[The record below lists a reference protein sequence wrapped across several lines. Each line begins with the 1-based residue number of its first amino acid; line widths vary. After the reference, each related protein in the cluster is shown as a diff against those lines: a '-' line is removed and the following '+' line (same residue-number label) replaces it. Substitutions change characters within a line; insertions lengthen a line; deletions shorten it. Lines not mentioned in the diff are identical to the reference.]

1 MENGGCREITG
12 EQTRGVGKQSRSRV
26 QDGQAEEGD
35 RPHTVEDLQRF
46 EVKSLFWIIWDVL
59 GPFEPSGSFQAEGSH
74 T

>member
-1 MENGGCREITG
+1 MENSGCWEIAS

-46 EVKSLFWIIWDVL
+46 EVKSLFGMILDGV
-59 GPFEPSGSFQAEGSH
+59 
-74 T
+74 

>member
-1 MENGGCREITG
+1 MENGGCWEITG

-46 EVKSLFWIIWDVL
+46 DVKSLFGMIWDGVWDDAWDDAWDGL
-59 GPFEPSGSFQAEGSH
+59 E
-74 T
+74 

>member
-35 RPHTVEDLQRF
+35 RPHTVEDLQISY
-46 EVKSLFWIIWDVL
+46 VKSFL
-59 GPFEPSGSFQAEGSH
+59 G
-74 T
+74 

>member
-1 MENGGCREITG
+1 MENSGCWEIAS

-46 EVKSLFWIIWDVL
+46 EVKSLFWMIWDGVWDDAWNDL
-59 GPFEPSGSFQAEGSH
+59 IW
-74 T
+74 